1 MARHGWEIEAEF
13 LGPRDGFY
21 AQIRLVCANC
31 GLTDAQMD
39 RVEAVA
45 RSKVINP

>member
-1 MARHGWEIEAEF
+1 MARHGGEIEAEF

-31 GLTDAQMD
+31 GLTDAQTD
-39 RVEAVA
+39 KVEGIA
-45 RSKVINP
+45 RSKVISP